1 MIQRKFNKYLL
12 CFFILNMFDLYYME
26 KAKGV
31 LQMDQNKLEED
42 NTEDEKNPY
51 NTRENDL
58 NEHSV
63 ESTGNPSVFGII
75 TTPREQ
81 FEKIIHQPKFLI
93 AILIVTLFTFIGA
106 LLTLFNFTLPAD
118 IIAEIGGGEEAELV
132 LLISKVTLI
141 IAGIV
146 GPICGILLSTAI
158 YFIIVKILKSEI
170 TFKQTFSMFSHISFI
185 SAIGAL
191 FQGIIMLVVPNLPAD
206 TVVTSLGSL
215 VDAGPMLNAVLNSI
229 ELFSIW
235 QLIVTAIGLQIVAK
249 LSKRISWTIVIVVF
263 IIGLVLQMVSAA
275 MTMITA
281 I

>member
-42 NTEDEKNPY
+42 ITEDEKNPY

-118 IIAEIGGGEEAELV
+118 IIAELGGGEEAELV

-146 GPICGILLSTAI
+146 GPIFGILLSTAI

-170 TFKQTFSMFSHISFI
+170 TFKQTFSMFSHISII

-249 LSKRISWTIVIVVF
+249 LSKRVSWTIVIVVF

>member
-118 IIAEIGGGEEAELV
+118 IIAELGGGEEAELV

-146 GPICGILLSTAI
+146 GPIFGILLSTAI

-170 TFKQTFSMFSHISFI
+170 TFKQTFSMFSHISII